1 MAFHS
6 VPFDSLSFNPF
17 TKLGQEWALVTAG
30 DASGFNTM
38 TVSWGAFGYIWKFYP
53 DKDYHEMYIA
63 EITDV
68 LVP

>member
-1 MAFHS
+1 MCIRDRSRTPLPAENFI
-6 VPFDSLSFNPF
+6 D
-17 TKLGQEWALVTAG
+17 G
-30 DASGFNTM
+30 DIDG
-38 TVSWGAFGYIWKFYP
+38 KFYP